1 MGIFPMQGIQDYEEL
16 VNEFFL
22 RIFGLA
28 PREYGITDQSSVRD
42 FRGLNGLDT
51 AEQIEHRVFDE
62 YGVTINA
69 GDLVFD
75 AIKRIAKGG

>member
-1 MGIFPMQGIQDYEEL
+1 MQGIQDYEEL

-22 RIFGLA
+22 RIFDLA
-28 PREYGITDQSSVRD
+28 PREYGITDQSNLCD
-42 FRGLNGLDT
+42 FRGLKGLDT

-69 GDLVFD
+69 GGLVFD
-75 AIKRIAKGG
+75 VIKRIAKGG